1 METKTLQEVI
11 EFTVAQLKAANIRC
25 ARIDSSRSG
34 CFLQSTRSFSVEGA
48 IQVSFKPDIEEAKKG
63 HKARELWRPVVNVNF
78 PACSKD
84 ITRAAAFMGL
94 VNELVPLA
102 ASIQAQLDEFLIP
115 LGKGEG

>member
-1 METKTLQEVI
+1 METKTLQQAI
-11 EFTVAQLKAANIRC
+11 EFAVTELKAANVRG

-34 CFLQSTRSFSVEGA
+34 CYLQTNRSFSVEGA
-48 IQVSFKPDIEEAKKG
+48 IQVSFKPDFPVKKG
-63 HKARELWRPVVNVNF
+63 DKPRELWKPCVNVNF

-84 ITRAAAFMGL
+84 VIRAAAFMGL

-102 ASIQAQLDEFLIP
+102 ASIQAQLDEFTIP